1 MPSPG
6 AEPRREPCLIT
17 ERLIG
22 HRYGKH
28 VRPHPTDYIPDPADK
43 YREENR
49 MLGKQAKTLTR
60 GQIDAM
66 LAYLSTTR
74 YPERNRLIFLL
85 SAKAGLRAKEI
96 AKLTWRM
103 TNDSQGDIAR
113 AIALQDSASKGKSGR
128 FIPLSDEVR
137 QALIE
142 YRTTVPHA
150 GPHVICTER
159 SLETSAQAVVN
170 MFQKWYR
177 HLGFV
182 GCSSHSGRRTFIT
195 NAARKISTVGGS
207 LKDVQ
212 ELAGHANLRT
222 TQRYIDA
229 NPEAQVRVVSLV

>member
-1 MPSPG
+1 MGLS
-6 AEPRREPCLIT
+6 
-17 ERLIG
+17 
-22 HRYGKH
+22 
-28 VRPHPTDYIPDPADK
+28 
-43 YREENR
+43 
-49 MLGKQAKTLTR
+49 KQAKTLSR

-74 YPERNRLIFLL
+74 HAKRNRLIFLL

-96 AKLTWRM
+96 AGLTWWM
-103 TNDSQGDIAR
+103 TNDSQGDIAPT
-113 AIALQDSASKGKSGR
+113 IHLQDSASKGKSGR
-128 FIPLSDEVR
+128 LIPLNEEVR
-137 QALIE
+137 EALID
-142 YRTTVPHA
+142 YRNEVTGFA

-159 SLETSAQAVVN
+159 SLQTSAQAIVN
-170 MFQKWYR
+170 MFQRWYR

-229 NPEAQVRVVSLV
+229 NPDAQVRVVSLV